1 MEATVTA
8 KEINTAEM
16 SADAIVHIVGQKS
29 LNTELLVNFMDGELE
44 FACLFSPNGGLPEA
58 LNQFPARTHLAF
70 LDSSGRTQSAIFTLP
85 DFNKTHQHPRC
96 RLILYNV
103 DPAHGVEMEALK
115 RGIRGIL
122 YTHQPIEFFPRAAR
136 AVLNGELWY
145 SRQVLAQFIDEK
157 DAPLAPTEEA
167 CVMLTRREREI
178 VTKLAKG
185 CSNREIARHFR
196 ISPHTVK
203 THAYNIYK
211 KIKVE
216 NRLQASLWLAKSG

>member
-1 MEATVTA
+1 MEATAAV
-8 KEINTAEM
+8 KEINTVEQ
-16 SADAIVHIVGQKS
+16 SAHAIVHIVGERS
-29 LNTELLVNFMDGELE
+29 LNTELLVDYMDDELD
-44 FACLFSPNGGLPEA
+44 FACLFSPSGGLPEA
-58 LNQFPARTHLAF
+58 LNQFTARNHLAF
-70 LDSSGRTQSAIFTLP
+70 LDSSGRTKSAIFTLP
-85 DFNKTHQHPRC
+85 DFNKAHQHPRC

-122 YTHQPIEFFPRAAR
+122 YAHQPVDLFPRAAR

-145 SRQVLAQFIDEK
+145 SRQVLARFIDEK

-185 CSNREIARHFR
+185 CSNREIASHFH